1 MHELNKC
8 KLIRV
13 VVSLAGIKIPS
24 VLYAWVVVVI
34 LPINSAINPFLYT
47 FAPLIV
53 KMKKEKQGEESLSLV
68 SLIFF
73 KKKKRKET
81 TDV

>member
-1 MHELNKC
+1 MN
-8 KLIRV
+8 LIKFQRV

-24 VLYAWVVVVI
+24 DLYAWVVVVI

-53 KMKKEKQGEESLSLV
+53 KIKKEKQGEESLSL
-68 SLIFF
+68 
-73 KKKKRKET
+73 
-81 TDV
+81 